1 MKAYL
6 YDPERKSIF
15 KEEVEC
21 QKDPVESKRQ
31 GKDVW
36 LLPGNA
42 TFEAPPEA
50 EEGYAILFENGHWV
64 KKHDYK
70 GKTYYVAADGYYG
83 TPKEMKDYGE
93 LPEGCSFNRPP
104 MTLAETKEQKIGE
117 LSSAFGAWRSDGAT
131 LISSLG
137 FEADADEKANADVN
151 GLVIKGQPAVF
162 MDAHNQAHELTLDQL
177 KTLQSE
183 IIDSASYGYQ
193 KKWAY
198 RDAINN
204 ATTVEDLNAISIVF
218 TPKDFSA

>member
-1 MKAYL
+1 MLGTIFTKPLQPNQIESGNSVGKFIENPAPNTYQKYCDAAVWCNENNAIIEDKGDYYEVVAIPAPTL
-6 YDPERKSIF
+6 EKVRERKM
-15 KEEVEC
+15 
-21 QKDPVESKRQ
+21 
-31 GKDVW
+31 
-36 LLPGNA
+36 
-42 TFEAPPEA
+42 T
-50 EEGYAILFENGHWV
+50 
-64 KKHDYK
+64 
-70 GKTYYVAADGYYG
+70 
-83 TPKEMKDYGE
+83 E
-93 LPEGCSFNRPP
+93 L
-104 MTLAETKEQKIGE
+104 A
-117 LSSAFGAWRSDGAT
+117 SAFDAWRADGAT

>member
-1 MKAYL
+1 MPEANYIGMQFAKPLQNDKITQPKEGTIGDYETIDNPAPNTYKKYAEAANWCNENNATIEDKGDYYEVVAIPAPTL
-6 YDPERKSIF
+6 EKVRERKI
-15 KEEVEC
+15 
-21 QKDPVESKRQ
+21 
-31 GKDVW
+31 
-36 LLPGNA
+36 
-42 TFEAPPEA
+42 T
-50 EEGYAILFENGHWV
+50 
-64 KKHDYK
+64 
-70 GKTYYVAADGYYG
+70 
-83 TPKEMKDYGE
+83 E
-93 LPEGCSFNRPP
+93 L
-104 MTLAETKEQKIGE
+104 A
-117 LSSAFGAWRSDGAT
+117 SAFDAWRSDGAT

-151 GLVIKGQPAVF
+151 GLVIKGEPAVF